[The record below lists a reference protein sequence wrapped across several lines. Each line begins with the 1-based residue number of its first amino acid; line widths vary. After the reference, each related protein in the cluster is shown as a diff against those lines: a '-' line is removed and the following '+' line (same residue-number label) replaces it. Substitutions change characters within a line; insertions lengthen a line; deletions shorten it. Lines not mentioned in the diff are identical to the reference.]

1 MFSASLDKSI
11 KSWDVGNLR
20 LSKHFIGHLSGVYLI
35 RYNDMFKLLYSGGR
49 DNTCRIWDCLTAK
62 EIHCLSGHYKPIT
75 GLAGNFQNQFVFT
88 GSEDGVIKIWDSKEG
103 ECIRTLDF
111 GGTRIKY
118 LNSQEKNNEIISGTS
133 SSIYRIYIKEEIR
146 VIKKITSNK
155 YNFECFT
162 TSNNGIIAVA
172 DNIGRVHFWN
182 SFNLMYKGNFI
193 DPVISKNRL
202 RRSVLISLKFDLSNR
217 FLLSGDNKNDIIVW
231 EKKN

>member
-88 GSEDGVIKIWDSKEG
+88 GEFFLHRK
-103 ECIRTLDF
+103 
-111 GGTRIKY
+111 
-118 LNSQEKNNEIISGTS
+118 
-133 SSIYRIYIKEEIR
+133 
-146 VIKKITSNK
+146 
-155 YNFECFT
+155 
-162 TSNNGIIAVA
+162 
-172 DNIGRVHFWN
+172 
-182 SFNLMYKGNFI
+182 
-193 DPVISKNRL
+193 
-202 RRSVLISLKFDLSNR
+202 RRWC
-217 FLLSGDNKNDIIVW
+217 NKNLGF
-231 EKKN
+231 